1 MGFSD
6 NLTEIATDLAQS
18 VAATSKRLAEIAK
31 LTASNLAEEGGI
43 KKAYVEL
50 GKLYYAEHGA
60 TPEAGYAAA
69 CEKISAAKAVPT
81 NADRVL
87 GQTGRVTEAV
97 DNDSARGAVYV
108 DGKTWSARSAEGDVI
123 PAGSRVEI
131 VKMEGVKL
139 FVRNCPKTCV
149 ENEEAE

>member
-6 NLTEIATDLAQS
+6 NLTEMATDLAQS

-31 LTASNLAEEGGI
+31 LSASNLAEEGGI

-69 CEKISAAKAVPT
+69 CEKIAAAKA
-81 NADRVL
+81 AI
-87 GQTGRVTEAV
+87 EA
-97 DNDSARGAVYV
+97 NNERIAQLKAEA
-108 DGKTWSARSAEGDVI
+108 KAEGEVI
-123 PAGSRVEI
+123 DAQEVEDAVEAEI
-131 VKMEGVKL
+131 VAEQAAGTEGEET
-139 FVRNCPKTCV
+139 PA
-149 ENEEAE
+149 EEEAKPEE

>member
-18 VAATSKRLAEIAK
+18 VAATSKRLAETGVATSKRLAEIAK

-69 CEKISAAKAVPT
+69 CEKISAAKAAIQA
-81 NADRVL
+81 NNDRIAQLKAEAKADGEVIDENEV
-87 GQTGRVTEAV
+87 QEAV
-97 DNDSARGAVYV
+97 EA
-108 DGKTWSARSAEGDVI
+108 
-123 PAGSRVEI
+123 EI
-131 VKMEGVKL
+131 VAEETAGADETPAQDETPAEE
-139 FVRNCPKTCV
+139 PKS
-149 ENEEAE
+149 EE

>member
-69 CEKISAAKAVPT
+69 CEKISAAKAAIQA
-81 NADRVL
+81 NNDRIAQLKAEAKADGEVIDENEV
-87 GQTGRVTEAV
+87 QEAV
-97 DNDSARGAVYV
+97 EAEIVAEETAGA
-108 DGKTWSARSAEGDVI
+108 DEAPAQDETPAEG
-123 PAGSRVEI
+123 
-131 VKMEGVKL
+131 
-139 FVRNCPKTCV
+139 PKP
-149 ENEEAE
+149 EE